1 MDSKTVAFIT
11 MMGALGNVLFLISYY
26 LGPIAEGVALDFSL
40 IPTFISALYGG
51 PLAGFVT
58 GLFVGVL
65 PGIFFGPLGSGSWLG
80 LISLPIGKSL
90 TGLTAGLFYKD
101 LDINSRN
108 RRSILTIPLVLVSY
122 VPECLFTVAY
132 FLSLLPYFF
141 GLPYS
146 IAVTII
152 VSVLLKAWAEII
164 FMSFLMG
171 ALVGNQGFSNF
182 VNNFFARPKIG
193 RKL

>member
-1 MDSKTVAFIT
+1 MDSKTIAFIT

-26 LGPIAEGVALDFSL
+26 LGPIAKGVALDFSL

-51 PLAGFVT
+51 PIAGFVT
-58 GLFVGVL
+58 GLFAGVL

-80 LISLPIGKSL
+80 LIALPVGKSL
-90 TGLTAGLFYKD
+90 TGLTAGLFYKG

-108 RRSILTIPLVLVSY
+108 HRSILTIPLVLVSY

-132 FLSLLPYFF
+132 FLGLLPYFF
-141 GLPYS
+141 GLPYFIGMS
-146 IAVTII
+146 IL

-171 ALVGNQGFSNF
+171 ALIGNQGFSNF
-182 VNNFFARPKIG
+182 VNNFFTHPKIG
-193 RKL
+193 QKL